1 MWWYMMLLVIF
12 QLLDVADAILLCLP
26 SPRCFNHYCKL
37 YSVCTSIKTLLNRP
51 KGLQSNQSESKRAM
65 MNLRAAV
72 SIFILLGMH
81 FVCLFYLVAG

>member
-1 MWWYMMLLVIF
+1 MSPTPFYYAFLLP
-12 QLLDVADAILLCLP
+12 VALIIVVNCIVFALVL
-26 SPRCFNHYCKL
+26 
-37 YSVCTSIKTLLNRP
+37 KTLLNRP